1 MVIVAKSL
9 FYEGKKYYPQ
19 VFLDKC
25 LNKLYMLEY
34 VRIDMSEGIDIILI
48 LYILIYILLVTKMMI
63 IKLNHY
69 TSWFQK
75 LALLEKVML
84 VKLNG

>member
-1 MVIVAKSL
+1 MDNDLPLKKNLKLYNMVIVAKSL

-34 VRIDMSEGIDIILI
+34 VRIDMSEGIDINKTID
-48 LYILIYILLVTKMMI
+48 LLNVLFVITGTFF
-63 IKLNHY
+63 N
-69 TSWFQK
+69 
-75 LALLEKVML
+75 
-84 VKLNG
+84 